1 MRISGSSFTISL
13 FPVILL
19 IFLATQ
25 RRTEAARGRKPRGS
39 TTSSPKSQASDLN
52 IREKHDHISSL
63 PILDIYKPPSLA
75 SSSSAAASISQL
87 PYSFGTPSLQQRQ
100 HYLEGQPWWDP
111 EQFFTFHPKFPN
123 FPGPSSSVSSD
134 SYRSRAQLKKHS
146 VFGDKIDL
154 LYKPPFMVPAAVAEE
169 HAENVENRRTF
180 SAARASTVNLHSAVP
195 PIDNTITEKLSAIIK
210 RRSSRLEKIKPL
222 VFYKHAF
229 AGAESTQAKSKVNR
243 DGELLRV
250 PCPKCPNTFI
260 NRHRLLTHIYNKH
273 RDLATK
279 SDSTG

>member
-1 MRISGSSFTISL
+1 MI
-13 FPVILL
+13 IL
-19 IFLATQ
+19 Q
-25 RRTEAARGRKPRGS
+25 
-39 TTSSPKSQASDLN
+39 
-52 IREKHDHISSL
+52 KHDHLSSV
-63 PILDIYKPPSLA
+63 PVHDIYKPPSLP
-75 SSSSAAASISQL
+75 SSSAAASSISQF
-87 PYSFGTPSLQQRQ
+87 SHFFGTPSLQQQ
-100 HYLEGQPWWDP
+100 QQYYSEGQPWTIP
-111 EQFFTFHPKFPN
+111 EQFATFGFKVPN
-123 FPGPSSSVSSD
+123 LPGPSSSASSD
-134 SYRSRAQLKKHS
+134 SYRSQTQLQEHS

-169 HAENVENRRTF
+169 RAENVENRRTF
-180 SAARASTVNLHSAVP
+180 SAARASTVNLHSAFP
-195 PIDNTITEKLSAIIK
+195 PIDDTIIEKLSAIIK

-222 VFYKHAF
+222 LFYKHAF